1 MIDGSQLSWVH
12 FGAWD
17 SSESLYQYFLYFVP
31 VLIQLYQI
39 YFLLKPWKSD
49 KAEVT
54 RNLGII
60 LLV

>member
-1 MIDGSQLSWVH
+1 MINGSQVGWVH

-17 SSESLYQYFLYFVP
+17 SSESLDEYFLYFVP
-31 VLIQLYQI
+31 VLIQLCQI